1 MRKYIAPAFLALLV
15 IAPMSTAFAAS
26 ATPAAAS
33 ATAEQTVTGVVKFF
47 NTGARSL
54 ELEDGNWFYLP
65 LDYKA
70 PDIKVGEKVT
80 VHWKQNGSAHDVM
93 SIEAS

>member
-26 ATPAAAS
+26 PTAAAS

-54 ELEDGNWFYLP
+54 ELEDGTWFYLP

-70 PDIKVGEKVT
+70 PDIKVGQTVT